1 MTDYVFKAGRKDLAP
16 LLLLHSTGGDEHQLV
31 EIAEM
36 IAPSHP
42 ILSIRGRI
50 NEQGVNRYFK
60 LRGLGGFTKENFDL
74 ESLDEETDWL
84 TDEVSLLAEKHD
96 LDVHKMIAIGYSNGA
111 NVALNMFLRGK
122 INFDKIIAFHGMQLE
137 DFEQTVQLDDKHVFL
152 SYAPNDMIVP
162 QKYFGDLKGDL
173 EDSGCQLEIYES
185 SLGHQLT
192 QEEVL
197 AAKKWLTE
205 TK

>member
-1 MTDYVFKAGRKDLAP
+1 M
-16 LLLLHSTGGDEHQLV
+16 LLHSTGGDEHQLV

-84 TDEVSLLAEKHD
+84 TDEVSLLAE
-96 LDVHKMIAIGYSNGA
+96 
-111 NVALNMFLRGK
+111 NMTLTS
-122 INFDKIIAFHGMQLE
+122 INDSYRLFKWCKCS
-137 DFEQTVQLDDKHVFL
+137 FEYV
-152 SYAPNDMIVP
+152 S
-162 QKYFGDLKGDL
+162 
-173 EDSGCQLEIYES
+173 
-185 SLGHQLT
+185 
-192 QEEVL
+192 
-197 AAKKWLTE
+197 
-205 TK
+205 

>member
-60 LRGLGGFTKENFDL
+60 LHDF
-74 ESLDEETDWL
+74 
-84 TDEVSLLAEKHD
+84 LLAHC
-96 LDVHKMIAIGYSNGA
+96 IFS
-111 NVALNMFLRGK
+111 FL
-122 INFDKIIAFHGMQLE
+122 FQ
-137 DFEQTVQLDDKHVFL
+137 VQ
-152 SYAPNDMIVP
+152 
-162 QKYFGDLKGDL
+162 
-173 EDSGCQLEIYES
+173 
-185 SLGHQLT
+185 HQI
-192 QEEVL
+192 
-197 AAKKWLTE
+197 
-205 TK
+205 

>member
-1 MTDYVFKAGRKDLAP
+1 MGCNWKTL
-16 LLLLHSTGGDEHQLV
+16 
-31 EIAEM
+31 
-36 IAPSHP
+36 
-42 ILSIRGRI
+42 
-50 NEQGVNRYFK
+50 NR
-60 LRGLGGFTKENFDL
+60 
-74 ESLDEETDWL
+74 
-84 TDEVSLLAEKHD
+84 
-96 LDVHKMIAIGYSNGA
+96 
-111 NVALNMFLRGK
+111 
-122 INFDKIIAFHGMQLE
+122 
-137 DFEQTVQLDDKHVFL
+137 TVQFDDKHVFL

-162 QKYFGDLKGDL
+162 QKNFGDLKGDL

>member
-1 MTDYVFKAGRKDLAP
+1 MISHF
-16 LLLLHSTGGDEHQLV
+16 
-31 EIAEM
+31 EIAGQVM
-36 IAPSHP
+36 P
-42 ILSIRGRI
+42 R
-50 NEQGVNRYFK
+50 
-60 LRGLGGFTKENFDL
+60 
-74 ESLDEETDWL
+74 
-84 TDEVSLLAEKHD
+84 
-96 LDVHKMIAIGYSNGA
+96 
-111 NVALNMFLRGK
+111 K

-162 QKYFGDLKGDL
+162 QKNFGDLKGDL

-197 AAKKWLTE
+197 AANKWLTE